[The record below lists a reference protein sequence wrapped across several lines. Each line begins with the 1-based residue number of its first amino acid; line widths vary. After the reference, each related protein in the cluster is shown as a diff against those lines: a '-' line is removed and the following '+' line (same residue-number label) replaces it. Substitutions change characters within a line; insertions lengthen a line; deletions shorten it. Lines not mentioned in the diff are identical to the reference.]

1 MTVIH
6 FMAHESGNQLYE
18 KKFGKRSMKIK
29 KYRPVCYDAAGV
41 LAFDVKFKNKT
52 KQEAHGP

>member
-1 MTVIH
+1 M
-6 FMAHESGNQLYE
+6 NQGINYM
-18 KKFGKRSMKIK
+18 KKMWQKEYDNKA
-29 KYRPVCYDAAGV
+29 VCYDAAGV

>member
-1 MTVIH
+1 
-6 FMAHESGNQLYE
+6 
-18 KKFGKRSMKIK
+18 MKIK